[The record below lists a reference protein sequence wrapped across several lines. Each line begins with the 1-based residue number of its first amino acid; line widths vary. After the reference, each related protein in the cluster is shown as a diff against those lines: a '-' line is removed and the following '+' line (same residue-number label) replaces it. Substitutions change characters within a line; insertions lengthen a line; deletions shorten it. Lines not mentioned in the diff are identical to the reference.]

1 MKVVK
6 LTIDEDN
13 EFEGIDAVALVAEP
27 AIELDFQ
34 YFSAQ
39 KFETYN
45 DYPQAAIKAA
55 KQGIKRNKENGNKCA
70 TQVGKV
76 RAQQLANGEKISI
89 KTIKRMRSFLM
100 RQKDNYDLAVKR
112 SDYNAC
118 GYISYLL
125 WGGPAALPWATKKLR
140 MAGELKDNNA
150 DIIMSEMG
158 RFVAQADGFKVGD
171 FVSFGF
177 AGKTKDKSR
186 SRGQI
191 KDIKVQGT
199 VKIPGTSFEFKP
211 TKDNPLA
218 IVQLASGQKVGQY
231 TKGLRKINKPED
243 FNDIKDIDGI
253 PVFVNENQA
262 LQMAN
267 NIGCGGTHTHE
278 VGGTTYYMPCK
289 THTEATDKM
298 LKKTE
303 ESKPLEFHTEKHF
316 DNFTEDQKAQLLKS
330 LKSVGKNTEDND
342 ADGWVEIDEDEFNNS
357 LYAEFAVKRSDSNPD
372 DGSLQDTSQFKV
384 LYKYNGPRDSKNRTF
399 CRQVL
404 NLDLLYRLEDINK
417 MSLFGANDEFSTYD
431 IFTYKGS
438 YNCRHSWVQ
447 KFFKKEDTN
456 NKRAVKNPILEEIL
470 GGPRAQQAGQVSP
483 KARTQAEIDAGVPE
497 GQFQFSI
504 SKDKYELAGP
514 LMVAD
519 KLIPRFDEEGNKYF
533 VFFDAEGIKKLSY
546 KLMKNKLIDSVNI
559 EHDPDKS
566 IDDLTLVESWLVT
579 DPKNDKSNSYGYEL
593 TKGSWFGIY
602 KVNSK
607 DIWDKYIKTGA
618 VKGFSVEGIF
628 ADKTIIQ
635 SKEYDYATS

>member
-34 YFSAQ
+34 YFNTQ

-45 DYPQAAIKAA
+45 DYPEAAIEAA
-55 KQGIKRNKENGNKCA
+55 KQGIKRNEAIKNKCA

-76 RAQQLANGEKISI
+76 RAQQLVNGENLSLD
-89 KTIKRMRSFLM
+89 TIKRMRSFLI

-140 MAGELKDNNA
+140 MAGELEDNNQ

-158 RFVAQADGFKVGD
+158 RFA
-171 FVSFGF
+171 
-177 AGKTKDKSR
+177 
-186 SRGQI
+186 
-191 KDIKVQGT
+191 DIKEIEGV
-199 VKIPGTSFEFKP
+199 
-211 TKDNPLA
+211 
-218 IVQLASGQKVGQY
+218 
-231 TKGLRKINKPED
+231 
-243 FNDIKDIDGI
+243 

-262 LQMAN
+262 NQMAS
-267 NIGCGGTHTHE
+267 NIGCAGSHKHE
-278 VGGTTYYMPCK
+278 VGGTTYYMPCQS
-289 THTEATDKM
+289 HTIATDKM

-303 ESKPLEFHTEKHF
+303 FHSEKHF
-316 DNFTEDQKAQLLKS
+316 DNFTEEEKAQLLKS
-330 LKSVGKNTEDND
+330 LKSVGKTQESLIDD
-342 ADGWVEIDEDEFNNS
+342 TWVEITEDEFNNS

-384 LYKYNGPRDSKNRTF
+384 LYKYNGPKDNKNRTF

-404 NLDLLYRLEDINK
+404 DLGLLFRLEDINK
-417 MSLFGANDEFSTYD
+417 MSLFGANEEFSTYD

-438 YNCRHSWVQ
+438 YNCRHRWEQ
-447 KFFKKEDTN
+447 KFFKKEDTE
-456 NKRAVKNPILEEIL
+456 NKRAIKNPILEEIL
-470 GGPRAQQAGQVSP
+470 GGPRAQQATQVSP
-483 KARTQAEIDAGVPE
+483 QARTTTQVAEGIPE
-497 GQFQFSI
+497 GQFQF
-504 SKDKYELAGP
+504 KALQDKYELAGP

-519 KLIPRFDEEGNKYF
+519 KLIPRYDEEGNKYF

-546 KLMKNKLIDSVNI
+546 KLMTNKLIDSVNI
-559 EHDPDKS
+559 EHDPNKS
-566 IDDLTLVESWLVT
+566 ISDLTLVESWLVT
-579 DPKNDKSNSYGYEL
+579 DPENDKSNSYGYKL

-607 DIWDKYIKTGA
+607 EIWDKYIKTGL

-628 ADKTIIQ
+628 KDKTIIA
-635 SKEYDYATS
+635 SKEYNYAS

>member
-34 YFSAQ
+34 YFNSQ

-45 DYPQAAIKAA
+45 DYPKAAIAAA
-55 KQGIKRNKENGNKCA
+55 KQGIKRNEAIKNKCA

-76 RAQQLANGEKISI
+76 RAQQLANGENLSLD
-89 KTIKRMRSFLM
+89 TIKRMRSFLL
-100 RQKDNYDLAVKR
+100 RQKDNYELAVKR
-112 SDYNAC
+112 SDYDAC

-140 MAGELKDNNA
+140 MAGELEDNTQ
-150 DIIMSEMG
+150 DIIMNEMG
-158 RFVAQADGFKVGD
+158 RFAD
-171 FVSFGF
+171 
-177 AGKTKDKSR
+177 
-186 SRGQI
+186 
-191 KDIKVQGT
+191 
-199 VKIPGTSFEFKP
+199 VKEIE
-211 TKDNPLA
+211 
-218 IVQLASGQKVGQY
+218 
-231 TKGLRKINKPED
+231 
-243 FNDIKDIDGI
+243 GI

-262 LQMAN
+262 NQMAS
-267 NIGCGGTHTHE
+267 NIGCAGSHKHE
-278 VGGTTYYMPCK
+278 VGGTTYYMPCQS
-289 THTEATDKM
+289 HTIATDKL
-298 LKKTE
+298 LKKKE
-303 ESKPLEFHTEKHF
+303 EAEPLEFHSEKHF
-316 DNFTEDQKAQLLKS
+316 DNFTEEEKEQLLKS
-330 LKSVGKNTEDND
+330 LKSVGKTQEDSND
-342 ADGWVEIDEDEFNNS
+342 SGWVEITEDEFNNS
-357 LYAEFAVKRSDSNPD
+357 LYAEFAVRRSDSNPD

-384 LYKYNGPRDSKNRTF
+384 LYKYNGPKDSKNRTF

-417 MSLFGANDEFSTYD
+417 MSLFGANEEFSTYD

-438 YNCRHSWVQ
+438 YNCRHRWEQ
-447 KFFKKEDTN
+447 KFFKKEDTD

-470 GGPRAQQAGQVSP
+470 GGPRAQQATQVSP
-483 KARTQAEIDAGVPE
+483 PARTTTQVADGVPE
-497 GQFQFSI
+497 GQFLFKAQA
-504 SKDKYELAGP
+504 DKYELAGP

-519 KLIPRFDEEGNKYF
+519 KLIPRYDEDGNKYM

-546 KLMKNKLIDSVNI
+546 KLMTNKLIDSVNI
-559 EHDPDKS
+559 EHDPDKA

-579 DPKNDKSNSYGYEL
+579 DPQNDKSNSYGYEL

-607 DIWDKYIKTGA
+607 EIWDKYIKTGA

-635 SKEYDYATS
+635 SKEYEYAT

>member
-34 YFSAQ
+34 YFSA
-39 KFETYN
+39 KKYATYS
-45 DYPQAAIKAA
+45 DYPKAAIAAA

-76 RAQQLANGEKISI
+76 RAQQLANGENLSI
-89 KTIKRMRSFLM
+89 KTVKRMRSFLL
-100 RQKDNYDLAVKR
+100 RQKDNYELAVKR
-112 SDYNAC
+112 SDYDAC

-140 MAGELKDNNA
+140 MAGELEDNTQ
-150 DIIMSEMG
+150 DIIMNEMG
-158 RFVAQADGFKVGD
+158 RFA
-171 FVSFGF
+171 
-177 AGKTKDKSR
+177 
-186 SRGQI
+186 
-191 KDIKVQGT
+191 DIK
-199 VKIPGTSFEFKP
+199 E
-211 TKDNPLA
+211 L
-218 IVQLASGQKVGQY
+218 
-231 TKGLRKINKPED
+231 E
-243 FNDIKDIDGI
+243 GI
-253 PVFVNENQA
+253 PVFVNEEQA
-262 LQMAN
+262 NKMAT
-267 NIGCGGTHTHE
+267 NIGCVGSHSHE
-278 VGGTTYYMPCK
+278 IGGTTYYMPCQS
-289 THTEATDKM
+289 HTIATDKL
-298 LKKTE
+298 LKKKE
-303 ESKPLEFHTEKHF
+303 EAEPLVFHADKHF
-316 DNFTEDQKAQLLKS
+316 ENFTEEEKAQLLKS
-330 LKSVGKNTEDND
+330 LKSVGKTQESLSDNT
-342 ADGWVEIDEDEFNNS
+342 WVEIEEDEFNNS

-372 DGSLQDTSQFKV
+372 GGSLQDTSMFKV

-417 MSLFGANDEFSTYD
+417 MSLFGANEEFSTYD

-438 YNCRHSWVQ
+438 YNCRHRWQQ
-447 KFFKKEDTN
+447 KFFKREDTN
-456 NKRAVKNPILEEIL
+456 NERATKNPILQEIL
-470 GGPRAQQAGQVSP
+470 GGPRAQQATQVSP
-483 KARTQAEIDAGVPE
+483 EARTTTQVAEGVPE
-497 GQFQFSI
+497 GQFLFKAQA
-504 SKDKYELAGP
+504 DKYELAGP

-519 KLIPRFDEEGNKYF
+519 KLIPRFDEDGEKYF

-559 EHDPDKS
+559 EHDPEKS
-566 IDDLTLVESWLVT
+566 ISDLTLVESWLVT
-579 DPKNDKSNSYGYEL
+579 DPDNDKSNSYGYKL

-607 DIWDKYIKTGA
+607 EIWDKYIKTGA

-635 SKEYDYATS
+635 SKEYNYAT

>member
-34 YFSAQ
+34 YFSAK

-45 DYPQAAIKAA
+45 DYPKAAIAAA
-55 KQGIKRNKENGNKCA
+55 KQGIKRNKAIKNKCA

-76 RAQQLANGEKISI
+76 RAQQLANGENLSLD
-89 KTIKRMRSFLM
+89 TIKRMRSFLL
-100 RQKDNYDLAVKR
+100 RQKDNYELAVKR
-112 SDYNAC
+112 SDYDAC

-140 MAGELKDNNA
+140 MAGELKDNTQ
-150 DIIMSEMG
+150 DIIMNEMG
-158 RFVAQADGFKVGD
+158 RFA
-171 FVSFGF
+171 
-177 AGKTKDKSR
+177 
-186 SRGQI
+186 
-191 KDIKVQGT
+191 DIKE
-199 VKIPGTSFEFKP
+199 IE
-211 TKDNPLA
+211 
-218 IVQLASGQKVGQY
+218 
-231 TKGLRKINKPED
+231 
-243 FNDIKDIDGI
+243 GI

-262 LQMAN
+262 NKMAD
-267 NIGCGGTHTHE
+267 NIGCAGSHKHE
-278 VGGTTYYMPCK
+278 VGGTTYYMPCQS
-289 THTEATDKM
+289 HTIATDKL
-298 LKKTE
+298 LKKKE
-303 ESKPLEFHTEKHF
+303 EAEPLEFHSEKHF
-316 DNFTEDQKAQLLKS
+316 DNFTEEEKAQLLKS
-330 LKSVGKNTEDND
+330 LKSVGKTQESLSDTT
-342 ADGWVEIDEDEFNNS
+342 WVEITEDEFNNS
-357 LYAEFAVKRSDSNPD
+357 LYAEFAVTRADSNPD
-372 DGSLQDTSQFKV
+372 AGSLQDTSQFKV

-417 MSLFGANDEFSTYD
+417 MSLFGANQEFSTYD

-438 YNCRHSWVQ
+438 YNCRHAWQQ
-447 KFFKKEDTN
+447 KFFKREDTN
-456 NKRAVKNPILEEIL
+456 NERATKNPILEEIL
-470 GGPRAQQAGQVSP
+470 GGPRAQQATQVSP
-483 KARTQAEIDAGVPE
+483 QARTTTQIADGVPE
-497 GQFQFSI
+497 GQFLFKAQA
-504 SKDKYELAGP
+504 DKYELAGP

-546 KLMKNKLIDSVNI
+546 KLMTNKLIDSVNI
-559 EHDPDKS
+559 EHDPNKS
-566 IDDLTLVESWLVT
+566 ISDLTLVESWLVT
-579 DPKNDKSNSYGYEL
+579 DPENDKSNSYGYEL

-607 DIWDKYIKTGA
+607 EIWDKYIKTGA

-635 SKEYDYATS
+635 SKEYNYAT